1 MANVRRDSPRR
12 RRGSLTVA
20 QHRPGPLVLVE
31 RRGPVGILTLNN
43 PPVNILSNRLLEEL
57 ASRVVELSE
66 DPSVRV
72 LVITGAG
79 DKAFS
84 GGANIKEMVTM
95 DRAEASAFSTKGQ
108 AVANLLERSP
118 LPVIAAIHGFCLGG
132 GCELSQACDFII
144 ATEDAV
150 FGQPEINIGV
160 IPGWGGSRRLTRAVG
175 VTRARRWI
183 MTGEK
188 IPARTALEYGLL
200 DRVVPNDRLMDE
212 AMTLA
217 EELATKPAVAL
228 AAAKYAVNQ
237 AADPSRLLGL
247 EYERELWGLLFDTD
261 DQKEGMR
268 AFLEKRPA
276 QFPDQRDWTRRRPE
290 FPWERPGNPL
300 EVAKEEVYLPTKD
313 PSSGS
318 GPAARNGPF
327 DMLSMAETYREAG
340 LRAFQAFFA
349 IMRNATD
356 SYRFW
361 ADVAL
366 QDRSTPPSERA
377 RSENGR
383 ARRS

>member
-1 MANVRRDSPRR
+1 
-12 RRGSLTVA
+12 
-20 QHRPGPLVLVE
+20 
-31 RRGPVGILTLNN
+31 
-43 PPVNILSNRLLEEL
+43 
-57 ASRVVELSE
+57 
-66 DPSVRV
+66 
-72 LVITGAG
+72 
-79 DKAFS
+79 
-84 GGANIKEMVTM
+84 
-95 DRAEASAFSTKGQ
+95 
-108 AVANLLERSP
+108 
-118 LPVIAAIHGFCLGG
+118 
-132 GCELSQACDFII
+132 
-144 ATEDAV
+144 
-150 FGQPEINIGV
+150 
-160 IPGWGGSRRLTRAVG
+160 
-175 VTRARRWI
+175 
-183 MTGEK
+183 
-188 IPARTALEYGLL
+188 
-200 DRVVPNDRLMDE
+200 MDE
-212 AMTLA
+212 AVALA

-261 DQKEGMR
+261 DQKEGMK

-313 PSSGS
+313 ASTGS
-318 GPAARNGPF
+318 GPASRNGPF

-366 QDRSTPPSERA
+366 QDRSAPPRNERVPRTA
-377 RSENGR
+377 GR
-383 ARRS
+383 AGPDPFSQRPRAARPAETGTRESPPVHLWRELDQTRSVPKMSSSATGLAPTSATSRGRWGGLLWVVAAIQFVIGMIVTQLGWTTSYSLITNYISDLGAVNCGYWPAD